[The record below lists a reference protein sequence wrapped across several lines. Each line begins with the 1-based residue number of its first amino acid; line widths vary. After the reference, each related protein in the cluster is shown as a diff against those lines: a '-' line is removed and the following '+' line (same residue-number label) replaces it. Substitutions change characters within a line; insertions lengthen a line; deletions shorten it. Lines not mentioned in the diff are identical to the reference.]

1 MTHGRMEGMISR
13 WESSVNG
20 YYRRASGIASRV
32 VEGEAFLIKMPEN
45 VLFVLNHAAS
55 RIWVRADGTRSGE
68 DLVSEWDHE
77 AAQAFFDEMAERGLL
92 RRSLSPC
99 ESADVFP
106 QDVTWPELDDPSDPS
121 LRGPP
126 RIRVAEAVVAMGG
139 CNAEVECET
148 NFSF

>member
-1 MTHGRMEGMISR
+1 MISG

-68 DLVSEWDHE
+68 ELAGEWGHE
-77 AAQAFFDEMAERGLL
+77 AAKAFFDEMAERGLF
-92 RRSLSPC
+92 RRSPSPC
-99 ESADVFP
+99 ENGDVFP
-106 QDVTWPELDDPSDPS
+106 QDVEWPADC
-121 LRGPP
+121 PP
-126 RIRVAEAVVAMGG
+126 DRPEIRLAEAVVAVGG
-139 CNAEVECET
+139 CDAFEGCFVNSSV
-148 NFSF
+148 